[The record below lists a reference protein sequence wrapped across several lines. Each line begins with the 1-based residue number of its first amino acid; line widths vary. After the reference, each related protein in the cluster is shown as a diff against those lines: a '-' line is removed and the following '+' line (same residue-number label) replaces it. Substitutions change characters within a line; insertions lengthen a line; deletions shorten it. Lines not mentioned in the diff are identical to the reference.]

1 MSLNEEYLKTRRAEL
16 AQSIETIQGEIAKI
30 DELRQQSLANMQLL
44 TGAVQMIDE
53 LLAEASGAATS
64 D

>member
-1 MSLNEEYLKTRRAEL
+1 MSVSDERLRERRAEL
-16 AQSIETIQGEIAKI
+16 TQSIDTIRDEITKL

-44 TGAVQMIDE
+44 AGAVQMIDE
-53 LLAEASGAATS
+53 LLAEASDAPSS